1 LFFIKAYI
9 KKWLL
14 KQGYLIIKQQ
24 DIPIANA
31 IDYNSEENI
40 TAFYN
45 NETQVAQYINNV
57 AQMHA
62 NIMLQSV
69 QQYSID
75 MQHKTVADV
84 ACGTGHFLHV
94 LSKAYTLQQAVG
106 YEINDVP
113 LRTAR
118 KLFPT
123 LIFRINSVYK
133 TLPQQYDVIFLN
145 HVLEHLPYPE
155 DCLLPMMQ
163 SLHARGKLIIH
174 VPNGRVDQFGGHIH
188 FFSKDALSL
197 LIKKHIPHSTVEIF
211 YTPNQEMICCI
222 ISK

>member
-1 LFFIKAYI
+1 MSFIKAYI
-9 KKWLL
+9 RKWLF
-14 KQGYLIIKQQ
+14 KKGYLVIKQQ
-24 DIPIANA
+24 DTTVANA

-45 NETQVAQYINNV
+45 NETQVAQYITNV
-57 AQMHA
+57 AYLYA
-62 NIMLQSV
+62 NIMLQSI
-69 QQYSID
+69 QQSAID
-75 MQHKTVADV
+75 MHHKTVADV
-84 ACGTGHFLHV
+84 ACGTGHFLNA
-94 LSKAYTLQQAVG
+94 LSNTYTLQQAVG
-106 YEINDVP
+106 YEINDAP
-113 LRTAR
+113 LRTAK

-123 LIFRINSVYK
+123 LMFNINSVY
-133 TLPQQYDVIFLN
+133 TILPQQYDVIFLN

-155 DCLLPMMQ
+155 DCMLPMMQ
-163 SLHARGKLIIH
+163 SLNATGKLVIH

-197 LIKKHIPHSTVEIF
+197 LIKKHIPHSTLQLF